1 MHVGEDN
8 MDCAYAIFCLLF
20 ISLVLD
26 LLCYFMKEFINMIVF
41 ININGETGA
50 KVRKIYNFSI

>member
-1 MHVGEDN
+1 MHVEEDN
-8 MDCAYAIFCLLF
+8 ADCAYAIFCLLF
-20 ISLVLD
+20 SSLVLD
-26 LLCYFMKEFINMIVF
+26 LCYFMKEFINIIVF